1 MNPAYDA
8 LHATL
13 LALEQTGLA
22 EFVRVTPY
30 LYPILMSLHV
40 LGIALLLG
48 PTVAV
53 DLRLLGIARDA
64 VRVTTATRHLLP
76 IAHAGF
82 VIVAVTGVAMFIA
95 IAAAVGA
102 STAAPWK
109 LGLILAAG
117 LNIAVFHRGIYR
129 RVERWD
135 VGVRPPTRARLAG
148 VLSMSCW
155 TGVIF
160 AGRFLAY

>member
-1 MNPAYDA
+1 MTSAYDT
-8 LHATL
+8 LHTAL
-13 LALEQTGLA
+13 LALERTGLA
-22 EFVRVTPY
+22 ELVRGTPF

-53 DLRLLGIARDA
+53 DLRLLGVARDA
-64 VRVTTATRHLLP
+64 VRVSTATRHLLP
-76 IAHAGF
+76 LAHIGF
-82 VIVAVTGVAMFIA
+82 VLVACTGATMFIA

-102 STAAPWK
+102 SAAAPWK
-109 LGLILAAG
+109 LGLIVLAG

-129 RVERWD
+129 HVERWD
-135 VGVRPPTRARLAG
+135 IGVPTPARARLAG
-148 VLSMSCW
+148 LLSMACW
-155 TGVIF
+155 TGVVF